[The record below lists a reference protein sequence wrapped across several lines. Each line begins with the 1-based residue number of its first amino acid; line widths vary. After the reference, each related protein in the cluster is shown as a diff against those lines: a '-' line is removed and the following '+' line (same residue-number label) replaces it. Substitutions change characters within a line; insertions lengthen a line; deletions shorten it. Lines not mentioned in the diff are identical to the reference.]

1 MLEPFLELMLDATD
15 TALTVIVLLALW
27 EGRTAR
33 GRFTLAHWLR
43 KTERGSDLE
52 TFSATRAGWEAKAA
66 ARSTAPRRD
75 RRPHGAAAR

>member
-33 GRFTLAHWLR
+33 GSQLFTRWFR
-43 KTERGSDLE
+43 KVE
-52 TFSATRAGWEAKAA
+52 K
-66 ARSTAPRRD
+66 RRD
-75 RRPHGAAAR
+75 IDGFLRDARRLAGQGSREVRRA

>member
-33 GRFTLAHWLR
+33 GSQLLAQLLR
-43 KTERGSDLE
+43 KSERKSDLE
-52 TFSATRAGWEAKAA
+52 GFVRD
-66 ARSTAPRRD
+66 ARRLGRQGNREVD
-75 RRPHGAAAR
+75 GAAAPSGLLRER

>member
-33 GRFTLAHWLR
+33 GRQLLAQLLR
-43 KTERGSDLE
+43 KSDRTSDLE
-52 TFSATRAGWEAKAA
+52 SFVHD
-66 ARSTAPRRD
+66 ARRLGGQGNREVP
-75 RRPHGAAAR
+75 GA

>member
-52 TFSATRAGWEAKAA
+52 TFLRDARRLGGQGSREVHRA
-66 ARSTAPRRD
+66 
-75 RRPHGAAAR
+75 

>member
-33 GRFTLAHWLR
+33 GSQLLARWLR
-43 KTERGSDLE
+43 KSERKSDLE
-52 TFSATRAGWEAKAA
+52 GFVRD
-66 ARSTAPRRD
+66 ARRLGVQVSREIR
-75 RRPHGAAAR
+75 GA

>member
-33 GRFTLAHWLR
+33 GRQLLAQWLR
-43 KTERGSDLE
+43 KSDRTSDLE
-52 TFSATRAGWEAKAA
+52 GFVRDARRLGEQGNRKVRRA
-66 ARSTAPRRD
+66 
-75 RRPHGAAAR
+75 

>member
-33 GRFTLAHWLR
+33 GRQLLAHLLR
-43 KTERGSDLE
+43 KSESKSDLE
-52 TFSATRAGWEAKAA
+52 GFVRDARRLGGEASRKI
-66 ARSTAPRRD
+66 RRV
-75 RRPHGAAAR
+75 

>member
-33 GRFTLAHWLR
+33 GRQLLAQLLR
-43 KTERGSDLE
+43 KSERRSDLE
-52 TFSATRAGWEAKAA
+52 SFVRDARRLGGEASRKI
-66 ARSTAPRRD
+66 RRV
-75 RRPHGAAAR
+75 

>member
-33 GRFTLAHWLR
+33 GRHLLAQWLR
-43 KTERGSDLE
+43 KSDRKSDLE
-52 TFSATRAGWEAKAA
+52 GFVRDARRLGGQASREVRRA
-66 ARSTAPRRD
+66 
-75 RRPHGAAAR
+75 

>member
-33 GRFTLAHWLR
+33 GRQLLAQLLR
-43 KTERGSDLE
+43 KSESKSDLE
-52 TFSATRAGWEAKAA
+52 GFVRDARRLGRQGRRETRRA
-66 ARSTAPRRD
+66 
-75 RRPHGAAAR
+75 

>member
-33 GRFTLAHWLR
+33 GRRLLAQLLR
-43 KTERGSDLE
+43 KSESKSDLE
-52 TFSATRAGWEAKAA
+52 GFVRDARRLGGQGSRETR
-66 ARSTAPRRD
+66 
-75 RRPHGAAAR
+75 GA